1 MSELS
6 QSGRHPDA
14 DQLSAFIEHALPEH
28 EYQLALAHLAD
39 CPECRTIVSL
49 SLPSVDESPVLQA
62 RAARRSLFSGWKF
75 SGWKFS
81 GWNLAWPAGAA
92 AAFAG
97 LAVFFVVHIHNTAT
111 ARGSGGTAAQ
121 MAESYAPA
129 PPAAAERSP
138 ISTPMAPPEP
148 ESERL
153 PRKAGTVNGT
163 QSKDARPLQGRNV
176 MALSQL
182 RPVPSNGSAGT
193 GAAQPQGPLAQTAD
207 QLQKPSPATNM
218 FTAGR
223 PASEAP
229 APSAIVGGIGQT
241 LEVRNGATPPAVL
254 SPITQHPLPS
264 HLPALSMV
272 STAQRI
278 LAIDTRNTLF
288 FSDDAGNHWK
298 TIPSPWQGRA
308 VKVELASSAIPSGPS
323 AATVTSNLHPASSFG
338 AVGGLLRSSARA
350 TSSKLTGTV
359 KDPSGA
365 VIPGAS
371 VVVSNSRTMA
381 GGPVKT
387 DSAGRYV
394 VNDLSPGSYQVE
406 VQAPGFEKQQIAVTL
421 TAAQQNLADF
431 TLSVGQLAQ
440 TVSVGAP
447 ASASS
452 PVALKKTAEPPPA
465 REPLTRFEITT
476 DTGERWTST
485 DGQTWIHR

>member
-1 MSELS
+1 MSELP

-62 RAARRSLFSGWKF
+62 SAARRSLFSGWKF

-81 GWNLAWPAGAA
+81 GWNLAWPAATA
-92 AAFAG
+92 AAFAA
-97 LAVFFVVHIHNTAT
+97 LAVFFVVHIHNPAT
-111 ARGSGGTAAQ
+111 ARGSSATSAQ
-121 MAESYAPA
+121 MAESHAPA
-129 PPAAAERSP
+129 PSAAAERSP
-138 ISTPMAPPEP
+138 ISTPVAPPEH
-148 ESERL
+148 ESEQL
-153 PRKAGTVNGT
+153 PRNAHTANGT
-163 QSKDARPLQGRNV
+163 QSKDAHPLQGRN
-176 MALSQL
+176 ALSQL
-182 RPVPSNGSAGT
+182 RPIPSKGSAGT

-207 QLQKPSPATNM
+207 QLPQSPSRANNM
-218 FTAGR
+218 FMAGG
-223 PASEAP
+223 PASEAT
-229 APSAIVGGIGQT
+229 AP
-241 LEVRNGATPPAVL
+241 PPAAAL
-254 SPITQHPLPS
+254 SPIIQHPLPS
-264 HLPALSMV
+264 HLPALSTV
-272 STAQRI
+272 SSAQRI

-298 TIPSPWQGRA
+298 TIPSPWEGRA
-308 VKVELASSAIPSGPS
+308 VKVELASSAIPSGQS
-323 AATVTSNLHPASSFG
+323 SVTSKLHPASSFG
-338 AVGGLLRSSARA
+338 VVGGLLRSSERV
-350 TSSKLTGTV
+350 TSSTLTGTV
-359 KDPSGA
+359 KDPTGA

-371 VVVSNSRTMA
+371 VVVSNSTMA
-381 GGPVKT
+381 GAPVKT

-421 TAAQQNLADF
+421 TASQQNLADF
-431 TLSVGQLAQ
+431 TLPVGQLAQ

-452 PVALKKTAEPPPA
+452 PVPQKKTAEPLPA
-465 REPLTRFEITT
+465 GEPLTRFEITT

-485 DGQTWIHR
+485 DGQTWMHR

>member
-1 MSELS
+1 MSELP

-62 RAARRSLFSGWKF
+62 SAARRSRF

-81 GWNLAWPAGAA
+81 GWNLAWPAAA
-92 AAFAG
+92 AATFAA
-97 LAVFFVVHIHNTAT
+97 LAVFFVVHIRNTAT
-111 ARGSGGTAAQ
+111 ARGSSGIAAQ
-121 MAESYAPA
+121 MAESHAPA
-129 PPAAAERSP
+129 PPAVTERSP
-138 ISTPMAPPEP
+138 IAPT
-148 ESERL
+148 
-153 PRKAGTVNGT
+153 ANGA
-163 QSKDARPLQGRNV
+163 QSKDAHPLQGRNG
-176 MALSQL
+176 LSQL
-182 RPVPSNGSAGT
+182 RPLPSKGSAGT
-193 GAAQPQGPLAQTAD
+193 GGAQPRSPLAQTAD
-207 QLQKPSPATNM
+207 QLQQNPSRASNT
-218 FTAGR
+218 FTDGR
-223 PASEAP
+223 PASEATP
-229 APSAIVGGIGQT
+229 PPAIVGGISQT
-241 LEVRNGATPPAVL
+241 VEVRNDATPPAIL
-254 SPITQHPLPS
+254 SPITQPPLPS
-264 HLPALSMV
+264 HLPVLSMV

-298 TIPSPWQGRA
+298 TIPSPWEGRA
-308 VKVELASSAIPSGPS
+308 VKVELASSAIPSGQS
-323 AATVTSNLHPASSFG
+323 SLTSKLHPASSFG
-338 AVGGLLRSSARA
+338 AAGGLLRSSARA
-350 TSSKLTGTV
+350 TSSTLTGTV
-359 KDPSGA
+359 KDPAGA

-371 VVVSNSRTMA
+371 VVVSNSTTMA

-421 TAAQQNLADF
+421 TASQQNLADF
-431 TLSVGQLAQ
+431 TLLVGQLAQ
-440 TVSVGAP
+440 TVSVEAP

-452 PVALKKTAEPPPA
+452 NIPVARKKTAEPAPA
-465 REPLTRFEITT
+465 SEPLTRFEITT

-485 DGQTWIHR
+485 DGQTWMHR

>member
-1 MSELS
+1 
-6 QSGRHPDA
+6 
-14 DQLSAFIEHALPEH
+14 
-28 EYQLALAHLAD
+28 
-39 CPECRTIVSL
+39 
-49 SLPSVDESPVLQA
+49 
-62 RAARRSLFSGWKF
+62 
-75 SGWKFS
+75 
-81 GWNLAWPAGAA
+81 
-92 AAFAG
+92 
-97 LAVFFVVHIHNTAT
+97 
-111 ARGSGGTAAQ
+111 
-121 MAESYAPA
+121 
-129 PPAAAERSP
+129 
-138 ISTPMAPPEP
+138 
-148 ESERL
+148 
-153 PRKAGTVNGT
+153 
-163 QSKDARPLQGRNV
+163 
-176 MALSQL
+176 
-182 RPVPSNGSAGT
+182 
-193 GAAQPQGPLAQTAD
+193 
-207 QLQKPSPATNM
+207 M
-218 FTAGR
+218 FTASR
-223 PASEAP
+223 SASEAP

-254 SPITQHPLPS
+254 SPIIHHPLPS

-272 STAQRI
+272 SSAQRI

-298 TIPSPWQGRA
+298 TIPSPWEGRA
-308 VKVELASSAIPSGPS
+308 VKVELASSAISSGPS
-323 AATVTSNLHPASSFG
+323 AATVTSKLHPASSFG

-371 VVVSNSRTMA
+371 VVVSNSTTMA

-421 TAAQQNLADF
+421 TASQQNLADF
-431 TLSVGQLAQ
+431 TLPVGQLAQ

-485 DGQTWIHR
+485 DGQTWMHR

>member
-75 SGWKFS
+75 SGW
-81 GWNLAWPAGAA
+81 NLAWPAGAA

-97 LAVFFVVHIHNTAT
+97 LAIFFVVHIHNTAT

-121 MAESYAPA
+121 MAESNAPA

-148 ESERL
+148 ESEQL
-153 PRKAGTVNGT
+153 PRNAHTANGT
-163 QSKDARPLQGRNV
+163 QSKDAHSLQGRNG
-176 MALSQL
+176 LSQL

-193 GAAQPQGPLAQTAD
+193 GAAQTQGPLAQTAD
-207 QLQKPSPATNM
+207 QLQKPSPASNM
-218 FTAGR
+218 FTASR

-254 SPITQHPLPS
+254 SPIIQHPLPS

-272 STAQRI
+272 SSAQRI

-308 VKVELASSAIPSGPS
+308 VKVELASSAIPSGQS
-323 AATVTSNLHPASSFG
+323 SVTSKLHPASSFG
-338 AVGGLLRSSARA
+338 VVGGLLRSSARA

-359 KDPSGA
+359 KDTSGA

-371 VVVSNSRTMA
+371 VVVSNSTTMA

-421 TAAQQNLADF
+421 TASQQNLADF
-431 TLSVGQLAQ
+431 TLRVGQLAQ

-452 PVALKKTAEPPPA
+452 PVALKKTAQPPPA

-476 DTGERWTST
+476 DTGERWTSS
-485 DGQTWIHR
+485 DGQTWMHR

>member
-1 MSELS
+1 MSELP

-14 DQLSAFIEHALPEH
+14 DQLSAFVEHALPEH

-49 SLPSVDESPVLQA
+49 SLPSVDESPMLQA

-75 SGWKFS
+75 SS
-81 GWNLAWPAGAA
+81 WNLAWPAGAA

-121 MAESYAPA
+121 MAESRAPA

-138 ISTPMAPPEP
+138 ISTPMAPLEH
-148 ESERL
+148 ESEQL
-153 PRKAGTVNGT
+153 PRNAGTANRR
-163 QSKDARPLQGRNV
+163 QSKDARPLQGRNG
-176 MALSQL
+176 LSQL
-182 RPVPSNGSAGT
+182 RPVPSNGSA
-193 GAAQPQGPLAQTAD
+193 AAQPQSPPAQTVD
-207 QLQKPSPATNM
+207 QLQQNP
-218 FTAGR
+218 
-223 PASEAP
+223 
-229 APSAIVGGIGQT
+229 PSAVTSVIVGGISQT
-241 LEVRNGATPPAVL
+241 IDVRNGATSAAAL

-264 HLPALSMV
+264 RLPALSMV

-308 VKVELASSAIPSGPS
+308 VKVELASSAIPPGQSS
-323 AATVTSNLHPASSFG
+323 VTSNLHPASSF
-338 AVGGLLRSSARA
+338 VGGLLRSSARA
-350 TSSKLTGTV
+350 TGSTLTGTV

-371 VVVSNSRTMA
+371 VVVSNSTTMA
-381 GGPVKT
+381 VGPVKT
-387 DSAGRYV
+387 DSAGRYL

-421 TAAQQNLADF
+421 TASQQNLADF
-431 TLSVGQLAQ
+431 TLPVGQLAQ
-440 TVSVGAP
+440 TVSVEAP

-452 PVALKKTAEPPPA
+452 HVARKKAAEPQPA
-465 REPLTRFEITT
+465 SEPRTRFEITT

-485 DGQTWIHR
+485 DGQTWMHR

>member
-1 MSELS
+1 MSELP

-49 SLPSVDESPVLQA
+49 SLPPVDESPVLQA
-62 RAARRSLFSGWKF
+62 SAARRSLC

-81 GWNLAWPAGAA
+81 GWNLAWPAAA
-92 AAFAG
+92 TAAFAA
-97 LAVFFVVHIHNTAT
+97 LAVFFAVHIHNTAT
-111 ARGSGGTAAQ
+111 TRGGSGIAAQ
-121 MAESYAPA
+121 LAESHAPV
-129 PPAAAERSP
+129 PPAAGEQSP
-138 ISTPMAPPEP
+138 IPTPMAPEH
-148 ESERL
+148 ESEQL
-153 PRKAGTVNGT
+153 PRNAHTAKGT
-163 QSKDARPLQGRNV
+163 QSKDARPPQGRTV
-176 MALSQL
+176 TALSQL
-182 RPVPSNGSAGT
+182 RPVPSNGSGGT
-193 GAAQPQGPLAQTAD
+193 GAAQPHGPVAQTAD
-207 QLQKPSPATNM
+207 QLQQNPQRGGNM

-223 PASEAP
+223 PASEAT
-229 APSAIVGGIGQT
+229 APSAVVGGISRT
-241 LEVRNGATPPAVL
+241 LEVRNDATPPAVL

-272 STAQRI
+272 STGQRI

-288 FSDDAGNHWK
+288 LSDDAGNHWK
-298 TIPSPWQGRA
+298 TIPSPWEGRA
-308 VKVELASSAIPSGPS
+308 VKVELASSAIPSGQS
-323 AATVTSNLHPASSFG
+323 AVTNNLHPASSFG
-338 AVGGLLRSSARA
+338 VAGGLLRSSAQV
-350 TSSKLTGTV
+350 TSSTLTGTV

-365 VIPGAS
+365 FIPGAS
-371 VVVSNSRTMA
+371 VVVSNSTTMV

-421 TAAQQNLADF
+421 TASQQNLADF

-440 TVSVGAP
+440 TVAVEAP

-465 REPLTRFEITT
+465 SESLTRFEITT

-485 DGQTWIHR
+485 DGQTWMHR